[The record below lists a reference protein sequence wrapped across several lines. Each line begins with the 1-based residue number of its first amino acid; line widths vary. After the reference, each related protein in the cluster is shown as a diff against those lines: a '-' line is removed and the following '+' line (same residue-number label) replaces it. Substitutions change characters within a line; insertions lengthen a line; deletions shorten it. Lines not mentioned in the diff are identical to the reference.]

1 MASDAEYTEMLEKLE
16 EEELMT
22 SSGVAS
28 DEVYEK
34 MLALYLLKNDT
45 LQARLL
51 WKRIPA
57 AAKSRSSDLP
67 QLWEVGAL
75 MHARERAGVQ
85 RRLNAGGWG
94 GAAAP
99 LMAALRDR
107 HRAAT
112 LTLVARAYHSV
123 GVDDVARLTDMS
135 AEQVVET
142 ATGLGWKVEHAS
154 GMLAPHTPP
163 AAPTPAMHSSK
174 QLHRLTQY
182 VSFLEKAL

>member
-75 MHARERAGVQ
+75 MHKRERAGVQ

-112 LTLVARAYHSV
+112 LTLLARAYHSV
-123 GVDDVARLTDMS
+123 AVDDVARLTDMS

-142 ATGLGWKVEHAS
+142 ATGLGWTVEPS
-154 GMLAPHTPP
+154 GMLAPHTP
-163 AAPTPAMHSSK
+163 AAPPTPAMHSGK

-182 VSFLEKAL
+182 VTFLEKAL